1 MEEFSFAVFYD
12 KAGINEGFGYNIVT
26 TEKKG
31 RG

>member
-1 MEEFSFAVFYD
+1 MEEFSFAVLHD
-12 KAGINEGFGYNIVT
+12 EASIDEDFGHNIVT